1 MTHELLEVLIKH
13 VPITSHPN
21 FQVSLPVNIST
32 TFFAIFP
39 SRLATHVRPLQGW
52 PKKPELGKFSM
63 PILGSEGHFSRSP
76 SDLWFS
82 PPPWC
87 TQFRTGLRRCQPQN
101 IKQLL
106 YKFVKIT
113 TKNMHHCDIG
123 RRMLSLGTA
132 VYSFIMWASKPPGL
146 ILAASSY
153 TAYLDLRVQLARGRW
168 FFPGGWLVQ
177 TWWC

>member
-1 MTHELLEVLIKH
+1 MCLLKAIQM
-13 VPITSHPN
+13 SN
-21 FQVSLPVNIST
+21 FGFSLSVNIST

-39 SRLATHVRPLQGW
+39 RRLATHFRPLQGW
-52 PKKPELGKFSM
+52 PKKPELGKFCM
-63 PILGSEGHFSRSP
+63 PILGSEGHLSRSP

-106 YKFVKIT
+106 YKFVKIA

-132 VYSFIMWASKPPGL
+132 VVSYCGVSKPPGL

-168 FFPGGWLVQ
+168 VVSGGWVGSR
-177 TWWC
+177 WWC